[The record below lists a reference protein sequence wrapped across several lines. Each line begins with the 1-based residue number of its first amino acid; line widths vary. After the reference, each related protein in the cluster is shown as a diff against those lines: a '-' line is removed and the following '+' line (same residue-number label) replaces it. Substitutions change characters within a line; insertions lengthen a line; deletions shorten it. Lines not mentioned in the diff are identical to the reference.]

1 MSYSRTSKQLKELQ
15 LRAAELQ
22 QQYRELAAG
31 KRALHIRNGLLSA
44 MCDALCFIQI
54 KLACTYSS
62 SQVEQEGGA
71 VWRVVGN
78 RSQAIAAA
86 LCQDRAPVTNSIRRS
101 YTNRLGLRH
110 PLSLWS
116 HVHVTHMFTPTLH
129 SG

>member
-71 VWRVVGN
+71 AQFGELLETEVKLLQQLSTKTEPGD
-78 RSQAIAAA
+78 SHLLAQLLQPEAGTIA
-86 LCQDRAPVTNSIRRS
+86 P
-101 YTNRLGLRH
+101 
-110 PLSLWS
+110 
-116 HVHVTHMFTPTLH
+116 
-129 SG
+129 